1 MLFSR
6 SQVRG
11 RGGGG
16 GRGLYLYGDE
26 DDDDK
31 DVIFAQLD
39 ATTGMGTETFAI
51 AFVPEESTLH
61 VGGL

>member
-6 SQVRG
+6 SQV
-11 RGGGG
+11 GGGG
-16 GRGLYLYGDE
+16 GGLYLYRDE
-26 DDDDK
+26 DNDDQ

-51 AFVPEESTLH
+51 AFVPEEAVLH
-61 VGGL
+61 VGGV